1 MLLSNAYVR
10 IVRHCEG
17 AHRAALN
24 TENDMHKILLT
35 ALLVTATAASAV
47 AAQEIR
53 IAVGQQGRGY
63 EARGMEIGQ
72 RLSQRGYDAWIDNY
86 EGSDAISLALCGER
100 ATVGIMQ
107 VDAIYARAQEGCDLK
122 TVGSYGNEYAFLLF
136 PPKSKLNELSDLRE
150 GNKVLV
156 DTIGSGT
163 ELFWR
168 TIVGIET
175 GDKGNKSKWSKAT
188 PVHDL
193 TVLADTMAQAGEVD
207 ALLVVG
213 IPTNSE
219 VLNLLEKGWELG
231 ELYDKDI
238 NDMKYRGGSLYNT
251 ETVEIKVPG
260 RWRALKNDAYVVPSF
275 IVIEEGLA
283 AMDRK
288 LYGDIVAASQ

>member
-1 MLLSNAYVR
+1 
-10 IVRHCEG
+10 
-17 AHRAALN
+17 
-24 TENDMHKILLT
+24 MHKLLLT
-35 ALLVTATAASAV
+35 ALAVAATSASAV
-47 AAQEIR
+47 AAQDIH

-63 EARGMEIGQ
+63 EARGLEIGE
-72 RLSQRGYDAWIDNY
+72 RLSQRGHEVSVDNY
-86 EGSDAISLALCGER
+86 EGSDAISLAVCDGR

-107 VDAIYARAQEGCDLK
+107 IDAIYARAQEGCDLK
-122 TVGSYGNEYAFLLF
+122 TIGTYGNEYAFMLF
-136 PPKSKLNELSDLRE
+136 PPDSKLDELSDLRAD
-150 GNKVLV
+150 NKVLV

-175 GDKGNKSKWSKAT
+175 GDKGNKSKWAQAK

-207 ALLVVG
+207 ALLIVG
-213 IPTNSE
+213 IPDNKE

-238 NDMKYRGGSLYNT
+238 NDMQYRGGSLYNT
-251 ETVEIKVPG
+251 ETVEIKIEG

-275 IVIEEGLA
+275 IVIADKLA
-283 AMDRK
+283 NEDRK
-288 LYGDIVAASQ
+288 LYGDVVAASQ